1 VIYIYISV
9 RIQDKAWN
17 RQKRNPKDS
26 AEWGSFENKKT
37 TEETLISD
45 CSTSEDHILY
55 FSVHG

>member
-1 VIYIYISV
+1 VIYIYIYIYISV

-37 TEETLISD
+37 TEETLVIVQYQK
-45 CSTSEDHILY
+45 TIFY
-55 FSVHG
+55 I

>member
-1 VIYIYISV
+1 VYRDIYIYISV

-37 TEETLISD
+37 TEETLVIVQHQK
-45 CSTSEDHILY
+45 TIFY
-55 FSVHG
+55 I